1 MISRAPETG
10 ALPIADGLEA
20 AKEWARQR
28 DAERQVE
35 EEALKQQRAAHEAE
49 LARLQQLLAA
59 AMQAPLTTSQAV
71 DNLLIACEQ
80 RGAAGTHGPARA
92 AVWRAHAASLA
103 DMPPLE
109 PITTDSPLV
118 LAIRSKSDVISN
130 KHPSSKLVIT
140 KPEQKIVGVAPAMR
154 KSHGESWTPFDAD
167 PEDMYRQKLSNQT
180 SRMTSQG
187 NQNMFKVC
195 AILRL
200 TSSPASCF
208 HS

>member
-1 MISRAPETG
+1 
-10 ALPIADGLEA
+10 
-20 AKEWARQR
+20 
-28 DAERQVE
+28 
-35 EEALKQQRAAHEAE
+35 
-49 LARLQQLLAA
+49 
-59 AMQAPLTTSQAV
+59 MQAPLTTSRAV
-71 DNLLIACEQ
+71 DNLLLACEQ
-80 RGAAGTHGPARA
+80 RGAAGSHGPARA
-92 AVWRAHAASLA
+92 AAWRAHAPSLA

-109 PITTDSPLV
+109 PMATDSPLV
-118 LAIRSKSDVISN
+118 LAIRSKSDVISS
-130 KHPSSKLVIT
+130 KHPLSKLVIT

-208 HS
+208 HGRAEPPLLSPCSLCALFRLCSYLCVHLGLAGGLCWRVTPVS